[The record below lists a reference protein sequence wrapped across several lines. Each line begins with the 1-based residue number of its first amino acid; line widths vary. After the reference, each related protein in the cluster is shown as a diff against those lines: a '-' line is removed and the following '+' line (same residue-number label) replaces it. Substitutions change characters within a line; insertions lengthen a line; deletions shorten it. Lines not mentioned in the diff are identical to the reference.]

1 MEKIKLALSGSVVEP
16 YLSMIHEI
24 CDVRTVGMS
33 LSGGIKPDEDTFIAQ
48 CDGCE
53 IIYIDQEPVTKKC
66 IDTWKAHGLKLLGC
80 GRGTPVNVDW
90 KAAAEAGI
98 PLVYTPGRNA
108 NSVSEYFFGLL
119 LSLCRRISANNHA
132 LRNGQY
138 LGPEKEDVLQLDQQT
153 DVTWYMPDGSSP
165 MFIYGGGMEL
175 YERTLSIFGFGAI
188 GKRIANTAR
197 NGFGMQVL
205 VYDPFVEEAVIE
217 AAGCQ
222 KVSLEEALSRA
233 EIVSINLPVN
243 KHTIGIVDESWF
255 SQMKPGTIFI
265 NTARAAVVDQKAMI
279 DAIVSGRIAG
289 AAMDVMWQEP
299 APANHPLLDRDNVLI
314 TSHLAGMSCDI
325 PKWQSVMVYDEIRRY
340 VAGEPQKLVW
350 TRLE

>member
-16 YLSMIHEI
+16 YLSQIQEL
-24 CDVRTVGMS
+24 CDVKMVGMS
-33 LSGGIKPDEDTFIAQ
+33 VMGGKKPTEEELLTQ

-53 IIYIDQEPVTKKC
+53 IVYIDQEQVTQKC

-119 LSLCRRISANNHA
+119 LALCRKIAANNHA
-132 LRNGQY
+132 LRNGKF
-138 LGPEKEDVLQLDQQT
+138 LGPEKEDVLQLDRQT

-165 MFIYGGGMEL
+165 MFLYGGGMEL
-175 YERTLSIFGFGAI
+175 YQRTLSIFGFGAI

-197 NGFGMQVL
+197 NGFGMEVL
-205 VYDPFVEEAVIE
+205 VYDPFVKKEDIE
-217 AAGCQ
+217 AAGYK
-222 KVSLEEALSRA
+222 KVELEEALSAA

-243 KHTIGIVDESWF
+243 KHTIGIVDAGWF
-255 SQMKPGTIFI
+255 DRMRPGVIFI

-279 DAIVSGRIAG
+279 DAVESGKIAG

-299 APANHPLLDRDNVLI
+299 APANHPLLDRDNVLV

-340 VAGEPQKLVW
+340 AQGEAPKLVW